1 VLIAE
6 EVVAVQPQV
15 AAVEVTH
22 IQETFQARH
31 LSVNDSINNNNN
43 NNDSCDDDDNDDYDV
58 DNNSTVVM
66 MMIMP
71 WL

>member
-15 AAVEVTH
+15 AAVEVIH

-31 LSVNDSINNNNN
+31 LSVNESINNN
-43 NNDSCDDDDNDDYDV
+43 NNDSCDDDDNDGYDV
-58 DNNSTVVM
+58 DNNSTNSTVVM
-66 MMIMP
+66 MMMP